1 MVVLWKPNQFNLPA
15 MKRIIFQA
23 LLLIA
28 LFFCTWFLLQ
38 QNDWM
43 KTFKVEETSNKLE
56 QKLGDL
62 FWDIIKKSKKE
73 NTNPFLVKSI
83 DSMVSKICKANQI
96 DRSQIKVHVL
106 ESDDINAFALPNGHL
121 VINSGLIVATQNQEA
136 LCGVIGH
143 EIAHIEL
150 SHIMKK
156 LIKEIGLSALI
167 TISTSG
173 GDSEIIKEVLKKL
186 TASAYDRTLEK
197 EADLK
202 AVEYLKNADISAE
215 PFANFLYEIALRQGD
230 EPKYLTWI
238 NTHPD
243 TKERAAYIIEKSKEY
258 RVINKPVLTPPSWK
272 KLKAILQ
279 E

>member
-56 QKLGDL
+56 QKLGNF

-73 NTNPFLVKSI
+73 NTNQLLVNSI
-83 DSMVSKICKANQI
+83 DSIVTKICTANQI
-96 DRSQIKVHVL
+96 DRSQIKVHVI
-106 ESDDINAFALPNGHL
+106 ESEEINAFALPNGHL
-121 VINSGLIVATQNQEA
+121 IIYSGLILAAQNQEA

-186 TASAYDRTLEK
+186 SGSAYDRSLEK

-215 PFANFLYEIALRQGD
+215 PFANFLYEIAIKQGD
-230 EPKYLTWI
+230 EPKYLSWI
-238 NTHPD
+238 STHTD
-243 TKERAAYIIEKSKEY
+243 TKERAEYILERTKEA
-258 RVINKPVLTPPSWK
+258 RVINKPILSEDNWK
-272 KLKAILQ
+272 KLKTILQ

>member
-1 MVVLWKPNQFNLPA
+1 
-15 MKRIIFQA
+15 
-23 LLLIA
+23 
-28 LFFCTWFLLQ
+28 
-38 QNDWM
+38 
-43 KTFKVEETSNKLE
+43 
-56 QKLGDL
+56 
-62 FWDIIKKSKKE
+62 
-73 NTNPFLVKSI
+73 
-83 DSMVSKICKANQI
+83 
-96 DRSQIKVHVL
+96 
-106 ESDDINAFALPNGHL
+106 
-121 VINSGLIVATQNQEA
+121 
-136 LCGVIGH
+136 
-143 EIAHIEL
+143 
-150 SHIMKK
+150 IMKK

-230 EPKYLTWI
+230 EPRYLTWI

-243 TKERAAYIIEKSKEY
+243 TKERAAYILEKSKEY
-258 RVINKPVLTPPSWK
+258 RVINKPVLTPSSWK